1 MQAASERAA
10 LEMQA
15 HAGEA
20 SQGTEEA
27 AATAEQRVAEARR
40 SGALEA
46 EAARTKLRAAPGAEG
61 LERSQRPGAL
71 AEAWSA
77 RREWRHC
84 CGKK

>member
-1 MQAASERAA
+1 MQASSERAA
-10 LEMQA
+10 LDMQAA

-20 SQGTEEA
+20 AQGTEEA

-40 SGALEA
+40 LGALEA
-46 EAARTKLRAAPGAEG
+46 EAARTKLRASAERVEG

-71 AEAWSA
+71 AVMPRWS
-77 RREWRHC
+77 RHC